1 MTGKT
6 LKPLL
11 IAMIAAV
18 VTSSSVE
25 AAPKKPVHPRAKH
38 SSRVSTGASASS
50 GGSTAAKSSGSKAKS
65 GSAASGTAGKPAPKT
80 QTAKHPPST
89 KPH

>member
-11 IAMIAAV
+11 VAMIAAV

-25 AAPKKPVHPRAKH
+25 AATKKPVHPRAKH
-38 SSRVSTGASASS
+38 SSRVSTGASAS
-50 GGSTAAKSSGSKAKS
+50 GGSTAAKPSGSKAKS
-65 GSAASGTAGKPAPKT
+65 GSTANGTSGKPAPKT

-89 KPH
+89 KPR